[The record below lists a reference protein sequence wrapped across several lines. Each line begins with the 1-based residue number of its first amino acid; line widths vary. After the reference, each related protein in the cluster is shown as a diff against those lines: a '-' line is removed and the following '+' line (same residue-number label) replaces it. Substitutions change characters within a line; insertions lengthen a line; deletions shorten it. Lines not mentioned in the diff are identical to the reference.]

1 MEGTIGVVT
10 CFGADWA
17 PKNWASCNG
26 QILPIAQNQALFSIL
41 GTTYGGNGQTT
52 FALPDLRGRTAVSAG
67 QGQGLQNYTL
77 GQSSGSESVTM
88 TIASMPAHVHNG
100 SLAVKLDGNLNPGDQ
115 TSAEFAVPA
124 SFTGAYNATPTP
136 GATTLPPAYSNII
149 IGTSGG
155 GQPFSNLSPY
165 LAINYIICLYGI
177 FPSRN

>member
-17 PKNWASCNG
+17 PKNWQSCNG

-41 GTTYGGNGQTT
+41 GTTYGGNGVTT

-67 QGQGLQNYTL
+67 QGPGLQNYTL
-77 GQSSGSESVTM
+77 GQVSGNENVTM
-88 TIASMPAHVHNG
+88 TIANMPAHVHNG
-100 SLAVKLDGNLNPGDQ
+100 NLAVKLSAATTPGDQ
-115 TSAEFAVPA
+115 TSPEFGVPA
-124 SFTGAYNATPTP
+124 SFAGAYNAAASSGVNMAPPT
-136 GATTLPPAYSNII
+136 YSNIV
-149 IGTSGG
+149 IGNSGG

-165 LAINYIICLYGI
+165 LAVNYIICLYGI